1 LKIGEVNGNSTDKAD
16 PTKPM
21 VTEELNLSTNVM
33 ELALITGDLIKM
45 I

>member
-1 LKIGEVNGNSTDKAD
+1 LIAILKAA
-16 PTKPM
+16 M

>member
-16 PTKPM
+16 PTKQ
-21 VTEELNLSTNVM
+21 ELNLSTNVM